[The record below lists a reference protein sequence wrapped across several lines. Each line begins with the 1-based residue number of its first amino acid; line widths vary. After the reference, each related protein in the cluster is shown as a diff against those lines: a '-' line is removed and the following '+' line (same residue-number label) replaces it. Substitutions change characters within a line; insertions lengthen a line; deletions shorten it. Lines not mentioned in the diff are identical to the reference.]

1 MKKPIILLAAFVF
14 STYASAQEPDF
25 TGDWKLN
32 STKSKLGT
40 EFSMAPGK
48 IIIAQKGSDL
58 AVEKHSTFQDQEYT
72 TNDKFTLDGKECVN
86 QGWQDS
92 QKKSTA
98 VWSDDKT
105 SLKIASKLS
114 IGDGGEMTIIE
125 VYKMDGT
132 NMILESSASSSYGD
146 LVETFVYDKQ

>member
-92 QKKSTA
+92 QKKSTV
-98 VWSDDKT
+98 VWAEDKK
-105 SLKIASKLS
+105 SLKITTIMS
-114 IGDGGEMTIIE
+114 IGDAGDITIVE
-125 VYKMDGT
+125 VYKMDSS
-132 NMILESSASSSYGD
+132 NMVLESSASSSYGD
-146 LVETFVYDKQ
+146 LVETMVYDKQ